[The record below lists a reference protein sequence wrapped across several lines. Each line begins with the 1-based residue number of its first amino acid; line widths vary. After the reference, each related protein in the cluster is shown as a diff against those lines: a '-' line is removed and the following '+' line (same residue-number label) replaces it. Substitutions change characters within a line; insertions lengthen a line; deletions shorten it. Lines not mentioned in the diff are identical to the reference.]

1 MSKSRENILE
11 QRSAGIRVST
21 IEERTGRYDRDGDWN
36 SVFKRKMH
44 RFVDDFAGVER
55 EAKGGGAYGRL
66 SMLPYAQ
73 LGMGLWSRCVSLR
86 GGYLSLKAFVVK
98 RREDR

>member
-55 EAKGGGAYGRL
+55 GAKGGVL
-66 SMLPYAQ
+66 MV
-73 LGMGLWSRCVSLR
+73 GLVCYHMRNSEWVCCLDVYR
-86 GGYLSLKAFVVK
+86 FEVVIC
-98 RREDR
+98 R